1 MRYLFEE
8 YLNIFKNNLIIIMLI
23 EYYKIE
29 LSKNTMNIFLL
40 IVL

>member
-29 LSKNTMNIFLL
+29 LSKNTMTIFLL